1 MSILHNDK
9 ATPEAER
16 ALRSPGALIWFTGI
30 GGVSVSSLACLCRD
44 LGYRVAGSD
53 REDGAR
59 LSALRLRGIDA
70 RVGHFPRSAMT
81 SDLLVYT
88 SAVTPDDPEVVAART
103 VGVPT
108 VSRAQLIGLLAPH
121 YRRSAGI
128 SGTHGKSTV
137 TAMTATAI
145 CAAGE
150 EPTVLCGAE
159 LPGGLGYSPGHTDT
173 LVFEACEY
181 LDSFLRMSPT
191 VATVTNVSYDHPD
204 WFADI
209 SAVRRSF
216 SEFVAAAPGAA
227 VIPEW
232 EEWLLDSV
240 KPGTRRI
247 TYGFGVRCDCRI
259 TDVHECGGYWS
270 FTLSYM
276 ANRVGRVSLSVPG
289 EHNMLDA
296 AAAFSTACAIREP
309 TEGMCAAL
317 SSFRALPRRLSRICR
332 IGERDVYYDYAHHPE
347 EMKCT
352 IETLRKMYGAPPVT
366 VFAPHT
372 YSRTAAMMDGFAAV
386 LSSVPALITPIYPA
400 REAPIDGVSGRV
412 LADKCHGVYENDPY
426 RAVDYIL
433 GDTSG
438 TIVLMGAGDL
448 DGIRSLLLARSRN
461 IVPAGNQRGG

>member
-1 MSILHNDK
+1 MPILHNDK

-16 ALRSPGALIWFTGI
+16 ALRSPCALIWFTGI
-30 GGVSVSSLACLCRD
+30 GGVSVSALACLCRE

-53 REDGAR
+53 REEGAR

-70 RVGHFPRSAMT
+70 RAGHFPRSAMA

-103 VGVPT
+103 AGIPT
-108 VSRAQLIGLLAPH
+108 VSRAQLIGLLSPR
-121 YRRSAGI
+121 YRRSVGI

-137 TAMTATAI
+137 TAMTAAALA
-145 CAAGE
+145 AAGE
-150 EPTVLCGAE
+150 QPTVLCGAE
-159 LPGGLGYSPGHTDT
+159 LAGGLGYSPGGSDT
-173 LVFEACEY
+173 LIFEACEY

-191 VATVTNVSYDHPD
+191 VAAVTNVSYDHPD

-216 SEFVAAAPGAA
+216 SGYVAAAPCAA

-232 EEWLLDSV
+232 DGWLADFI

-259 TDVHECGGYWS
+259 TDAEECGGYYS

-289 EHNMLDA
+289 EHNMRDA
-296 AAAFSTACAIREP
+296 AAAFSTACAICEP

-332 IGERDVYYDYAHHPE
+332 VGARDVYYDYAHHPE

-352 IETLRKMYGAPPVT
+352 LETLRKMYGTPPVA

-372 YSRTAAMMDGFAAV
+372 YSRTAALMEDFAAV
-386 LSSVPALITPIYPA
+386 LSAVPALITPIYPA
-400 REAPIDGVSGRV
+400 REKPIEGVSGRV

-433 GDTSG
+433 GETSG
-438 TIVLMGAGDL
+438 TIVLMGAGEL
-448 DGIRSLLLARSRN
+448 DGIRSLLLARSRYTPPSEN
-461 IVPAGNQRGG
+461 

>member
-16 ALRSPGALIWFTGI
+16 ALHSPGALIWFTGI

-59 LSALRLRGIDA
+59 LSALRLRGIDV

-108 VSRAQLIGLLAPH
+108 VSRAQLIGLLAPR

-137 TAMTATAI
+137 TAMTATALS
-145 CAAGE
+145 AAGE

-309 TEGMCAAL
+309 AEGMCAAL

-352 IETLRKMYGAPPVT
+352 IETLRKMYGAPPVV

-372 YSRTAAMMDGFAAV
+372 YSRTAAMMDDFAAV

-400 REAPIDGVSGRV
+400 REAPIEGVSGRV

-438 TIVLMGAGDL
+438 TIVLMGAGNL